1 MIVNFKTRIP
11 NIEGATLL
19 HLLSTLPGLT
29 FYNKDNIYKEVV
41 VCTEEGLMYKL
52 INEEI
57 VSDCSEKG
65 LEDMNWYFKG
75 NSMLRT
81 KKNAE
86 GFYDLDITSIE
97 YPNEYLIIR
106 NLNMNFIKAI
116 KDKIYFYGYECTLI
130 KKEGK

>member
-11 NIEGATLL
+11 NIEGVTLL
-19 HLLSTLPGLT
+19 RLLSTLPGLT

-75 NSMLRT
+75 NSVLRT
-81 KKNAE
+81 KKNPE

-106 NLNMNFIKAI
+106 NLNMNFIKSI
-116 KDKIYFYGYECTLI
+116 KDKIYFDGYECTLI
-130 KKEGK
+130 NKEGK

>member
-1 MIVNFKTRIP
+1 MIVNFRTRIP
-11 NIEGATLL
+11 NIEGVTLL
-19 HLLSTLPGLT
+19 RLLSTLPGLT

-41 VCTEEGLMYKL
+41 VCTEEGFMYKL

-57 VSDCSEKG
+57 VSNCSEKG

-106 NLNMNFIKAI
+106 NLNMNFIKSI
-116 KDKIYFYGYECTLI
+116 KDKIYFDGYECTLI
-130 KKEGK
+130 NKEGK